1 MYLYITGSRPD
12 TEQIVGVAVAQ
23 RISRAHRALVPDPA
37 ALPGS
42 QPNAAA
48 WLGSSAQPSCFAQR
62 SSPAGFGADSTAA
75 AGEATGAPGI
85 RTPPPANLA
94 AGDAASP
101 SGAGTP
107 NAAAAVVTSSAT
119 AATPTAAG
127 GNAQRRLSS
136 QSNAKRHKSS
146 TLQTPLTWFMEPR
159 AADRDA
165 AAMQPTVSA
174 ASESATPRVTLG
186 ATPAASRQVD
196 SAVEPRTPLA
206 PLPGCDA
213 PAAADGGGAPPLCT
227 PRVGS
232 SAAPDGS
239 RHAAAA
245 HDVRAAGHVAGA
257 AAPGDPAAA
266 GDALPATPAAAACL
280 SSGVALEQHTGR
292 LLSAQQQQR
301 RRQLGS
307 ASALVVDRGAREDA
321 RCGVRVMWVSSEAR
335 LKGIA
340 GQLLDAIRWV
350 QILTCAALTP
360 AGLD

>member
-37 ALPGS
+37 ALEPDPAALVPDPAALPGS
-42 QPNAAA
+42 QPDAAA
-48 WLGSSAQPSCFAQR
+48 WPGSSAQPSCFAQR
-62 SSPAGFGADSTAA
+62 SSPAGFGADSTAS
-75 AGEATGAPGI
+75 AGEATAAPGI
-85 RTPPPANLA
+85 RTPPPASLA

-107 NAAAAVVTSSAT
+107 SAAAAVVTSSAT

-146 TLQTPLTWFMEPR
+146 TLQTPLTWFMEAR
-159 AADRDA
+159 AAGSDA

-174 ASESATPRVTLG
+174 TSEPATPRVTLG
-186 ATPAASRQVD
+186 AAPAASRQVD
-196 SAVEPRTPLA
+196 SALEPRAPLA

-213 PAAADGGGAPPLCT
+213 P
-227 PRVGS
+227 
-232 SAAPDGS
+232 AAPDGS

-257 AAPGDPAAA
+257 AVSGDPAAA

-280 SSGVALEQHTGR
+280 SSGVALQQHTGR
-292 LLSAQQQQR
+292 LLSARQQQR

-350 QILTCAALTP
+350 QILTCTALTP